1 MAVSVF
7 LTVLLHFFF
16 FCFSFLVPCSSECKL
31 HLPDIEQASKKM
43 FKTFLR
49 SFFSRICIWKSFWDH
64 RKAMMLKL
72 VSVSGWSSARL
83 LVFHVSDGVSTPPH
97 WLFQTVLHWVGVWD
111 GDDPNS
117 PGCWSGTELLGNQPG
132 REKWWGE
139 QGKGVLQL
147 CDSQKWQ
154 LPHLY
159 FFTLSSRKRCWL
171 LSLNNSFFPP
181 LVLRNHIVL

>member
-43 FKTFLR
+43 FKTFLW

-132 REKWWGE
+132 REKWG
-139 QGKGVLQL
+139 GGG
-147 CDSQKWQ
+147 
-154 LPHLY
+154 
-159 FFTLSSRKRCWL
+159 TGKRCSAALW
-171 LSLNNSFFPP
+171 FPEVTATPP
-181 LVLRNHIVL
+181 LLVCFEQ